1 MTGSSEPLPL
11 DDLIA
16 GIDRSEAAPL
26 DRLREAL
33 DVAGRLSS
41 TADLLVDHF
50 VQFARAAGHTWAEV
64 GAVLGVSKQAAQQR
78 YVSGRPGAK
87 AIASVLSGMHAAAA
101 RHFTAF
107 GDVLGIPGLERFAD
121 DARRAVIVA
130 RDLAKELGHSV
141 VGTEHLLVGVLA
153 DDAWPS
159 TRAFEGSGLTGRA
172 IRRKVERSR
181 PRGKTSI
188 PEGTHVPFS
197 AGAKMILA
205 LAMREALQMG
215 MNRIGPGHI
224 LLALIRHG
232 EGTAVGVLDEMG
244 IDLAELRSD
253 VVRAV
258 QMEASVE
265 GTVGDEPPAKD
276 DVAGGGE
283 PR

>member
-1 MTGSSEPLPL
+1 MIGSSEPLPL

-50 VQFARAAGHTWAEV
+50 VQFARAAGHTWAEI
-64 GAVLGVSKQAAQQR
+64 GAALGVSKQAAQQR
-78 YVSGRPGAK
+78 YVSGRPRAT
-87 AIASVLSGMHAAAA
+87 AIASMLSGMHAAAA
-101 RHFTAF
+101 RHSAAF
-107 GDVLGIPGLERFAD
+107 GDVLGIPGLERFTH
-121 DARRAVIVA
+121 DARRAVIVT

-141 VGTEHLLVGVLA
+141 VGTEHLLIGVLA

-205 LAMREALQMG
+205 FAMREALQMG

-232 EGTAVGVLDEMG
+232 EGTAVAVLDEMG
-244 IDLAELRSD
+244 IDLAELRSE
-253 VVRAV
+253 VVKAVRAAALAAEE
-258 QMEASVE
+258 EA
-265 GTVGDEPPAKD
+265 DEPPGEGAGP
-276 DVAGGGE
+276 GGGE